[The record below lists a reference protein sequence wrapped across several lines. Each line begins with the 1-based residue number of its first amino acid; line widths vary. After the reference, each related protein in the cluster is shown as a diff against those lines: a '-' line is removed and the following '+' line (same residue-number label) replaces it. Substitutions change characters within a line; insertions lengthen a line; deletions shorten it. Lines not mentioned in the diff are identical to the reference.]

1 MTKSKK
7 SALVLVIAIATIG
20 TLAGSLS
27 LSNTAE
33 AQSGKIP
40 EWIQNIALF
49 WGEGQISESEFV
61 NALEFLGDEG
71 ILKLPAAESA
81 EAQEISASIRE
92 LEQRIE
98 EVESKQTSEST
109 TTETKQDSEPEDT
122 SYPTT
127 FAICPSDKIRHF
139 DKIHFRLK
147 IGQNESI
154 NSSQG
159 YESLSS
165 SFTNVVILEESY
177 DEVGAPFQIEKRIA
191 SHLNKI
197 GYTYLLNGE
206 TKTGILPYSIE
217 VLDIEYA
224 VICANKPGL
233 SESTGTLG
241 YK

>member
-7 SALVLVIAIATIG
+7 SIFALVIAATTI
-20 TLAGSLS
+20 TILTSSVS

-61 NALEFLGDEG
+61 NALEFLGEEG
-71 ILKLPAAESA
+71 ILKLPTAESA
-81 EAQEISASIRE
+81 EAQEISASISE

-98 EVESKQTSEST
+98 EIESKQTSEPTKSDT
-109 TTETKQDSEPEDT
+109 TRYPETEDSVN
-122 SYPTT
+122 PTT
-127 FAICPSDKIRHF
+127 SAICPSDKIRHF

-147 IGQNESI
+147 IGTNESI
-154 NSSQG
+154 HSSQG
-159 YESLSS
+159 HESLSS
-165 SFTNVVILEESY
+165 TYTNIVILEERY
-177 DEVGAPFQIEKRIA
+177 DEIGSPFQIEKRVA
-191 SHLNKI
+191 SYLNEI

-206 TKTGILPYSIE
+206 TKVGILPSTIE

-224 VICANKPGL
+224 VICANKPGI

>member
-7 SALVLVIAIATIG
+7 SVFALVIATATIAIL
-20 TLAGSLS
+20 TSSIS

-71 ILKLPAAESA
+71 ILRLPAAESA
-81 EAQEISASIRE
+81 EAQEITTSLRE

-98 EVESKQTSEST
+98 EVESKQTTEST
-109 TTETKQDSEPEDT
+109 TEPTRDPESGDS
-122 SYPTT
+122 SYPTS
-127 FAICPSDKIRHF
+127 AICPSDKIRHF
-139 DKIHFRLK
+139 DKIHFKLNLGTNQK
-147 IGQNESI
+147 AF
-154 NSSQG
+154 NSEG
-159 YESLSS
+159 YDALSS
-165 SFTNVVILEESY
+165 NWTYIVILEERY
-177 DEVGAPFQIEKRIA
+177 DEIGIPFGVEEKLLSHLHELGYYSLLNDETPVGIPIA
-191 SHLNKI
+191 SV
-197 GYTYLLNGE
+197 E
-206 TKTGILPYSIE
+206 ILD
-217 VLDIEYA
+217 VEYA

-233 SESTGTLG
+233 SQSSGTLG

>member
-7 SALVLVIAIATIG
+7 SFFVLVISAITI
-20 TLAGSLS
+20 TALASSLS

-92 LEQRIE
+92 LEERIE
-98 EVESKQTSEST
+98 QVESKQTSEST
-109 TTETKQDSEPEDT
+109 TTEPKRDSETEST

-154 NSSQG
+154 HSSQG

-165 SFTNVVILEESY
+165 SFTNVVILEERY
-177 DEVGAPFQIEKRIA
+177 DEVGSPFQIEKRIA

-197 GYTYLLNGE
+197 GYTYLLNGD
-206 TKTGILPYSIE
+206 TKTGILPSSIE

-233 SESTGTLG
+233 SESTGNIG
-241 YK
+241 FK